1 MQNTDAAPP
10 SSKALIDLHSL
21 TFHGEILTD
30 PTSRRLYATDASE
43 YQETPL
49 GVAFPSG
56 ESDIRELILWAGRHG
71 LGLIPRTAG
80 TSLAGQCV
88 GSGLVV
94 DTSRHMNAILSTDA
108 SARRV
113 VVQPGVVR
121 NELNLHLRPHGLLF
135 GPETST
141 ANRAMIGGMVGN
153 NSCGSNSIIY
163 GSTRDHLVSVHG
175 FLSDGSEVTFRSLD
189 DAAFAAK
196 CEGPDCLETRIHL
209 TLRNLLSDPANREAI
224 TANFPRPSIPRR
236 NTGYALDLLMR
247 STPFH
252 PDCCEPFNVCK
263 LIAGSEGTLFFA
275 TRIELDCNPLP
286 PPHHAVLCAH
296 FETLDDALRANLI
309 ALRHSPSACE
319 LIDRHILEC
328 SRQNLEQMRNR
339 AFVEGDPAAILVV
352 EIHRDSNEGLEAAL
366 SALEADLR
374 RERRGYAYPILRGD
388 DSQRV
393 WELRRAGQAVMN
405 NVPGDAKPR
414 EVVEDTA
421 VDVNDLPD
429 YISEFDALLKNK
441 YGIRCVYYAHAGTGE
456 LHTRPI
462 FNLKTPEGLKMFR
475 DVATD
480 IAALVKKYR
489 GSLSGEHGDGRLRGE
504 FIRFMVGDRCYDM
517 MREVKRAFDPRGLF
531 NPGKIIDTPPMDT
544 HLRHGPGHLPPDFE
558 TFFDWSDTDG
568 MLGHAEKC
576 TGAGDCRKSHLI
588 GGTMCPSYMAT
599 RNERDTTRGRAN
611 MLRQLLTEKG
621 RDALSDP
628 SLKEVLD
635 LCLSCKGCKTECP
648 SNVDMGRLKAEFQQA
663 YQATHGTPLRSHA
676 VSRFALA
683 GRIASQIPWAWNLA
697 FGTPAL
703 RRILNRLAG
712 FHPDRT
718 IPLMASQSF
727 HAWFRDH
734 SQHPSAGKRGKVFLF
749 ADEFSIYNDTALAIT
764 TVQLLEALGYKV
776 EIPPQHESGRAAM
789 SKGLLGLARHCAARN
804 VALLHPVVTDD
815 SPLIGIEPSA
825 ILSFRDEYPSLLR
838 SPDREKALALAPRT
852 LLLEEFLV
860 REHKAGRLPRS
871 VFRESSRVIRLHGHC
886 HQKALVGLT
895 PTIQA
900 LELVPGLQVRA
911 IPSGCC
917 GMAGSFG
924 YEIEHYDLS
933 QKIGELVLFPSVRS
947 EPPDHLVCAPG
958 TSCRHQIHDATHR
971 QALHPA
977 EILFQSLA

>member
-1 MQNTDAAPP
+1 MQNPAA
-10 SSKALIDLHSL
+10 SAGTEAVKDLHSL
-21 TFHGEILTD
+21 SFHGEILTD
-30 PTSRRLYATDASE
+30 STSRRLYATDASE

-49 GVAFPSG
+49 GVAFPRG
-56 ESDIRELILWAGRHG
+56 ESDLRELILWANRHRV
-71 LGLIPRTAG
+71 GLIPRTAG

-94 DTSRHMNAILSTDA
+94 DVSRHMNAILSVDA
-108 SARRV
+108 PARRV

-153 NSCGSNSIIY
+153 NSCGSNSIVY

-175 FLSDGSEVTFRSLD
+175 FLSDGSEATFHALD
-189 DAAFAAK
+189 DAAFNTK
-196 CEGPDCLETRIHL
+196 CNGPDSLETRIHRA
-209 TLRNLLSDPANREAI
+209 LRDLLSNPANREAI
-224 TANFPRPSIPRR
+224 TTNFPRPSIPRR

-247 STPFH
+247 STPFDPH
-252 PDCCEPFNVCK
+252 CSDRFNLCK
-263 LIAGSEGTLFFA
+263 LIAGSEGTLFIA

-296 FETLDDALRANLI
+296 FESLDDALRANLI

-328 SRQNLEQMRNR
+328 SRQNIEQLRNR
-339 AFVEGDPAAILVV
+339 AFVEGDPAAILVI
-352 EIHRDSNEGLEAAL
+352 ELHRESSEALESSL

-374 RERRGYAYPILRGD
+374 RERRGYAYPILRGA
-388 DSQRV
+388 DSHRV
-393 WELRRAGQAVMN
+393 WELRRAGQAIMN

-421 VDVNDLPD
+421 VDVEDLPD
-429 YISEFDALLKNK
+429 YIAEFDALLKNK
-441 YGIRCVYYAHAGTGE
+441 YGIRCVYYAHAGSGE

-517 MREVKRAFDPRGLF
+517 MREVKRTFDPHDLF
-531 NPGKIIDTPPMDT
+531 NPGKIIDTPPMDS
-544 HLRHGPGHLPPDFE
+544 HLRHGPDHHAPDFD
-558 TFFDWSDTDG
+558 TYFDWSDTGG

-599 RNERDTTRGRAN
+599 RDERDTTRGRAN
-611 MLRQLLTEKG
+611 MLRQLLTERG
-621 RDALSDP
+621 RDALGDP
-628 SLKEVLD
+628 ALKEVLD

-648 SNVDMGRLKAEFQQA
+648 SNVDMAKLKAEFLQA
-663 YQATHGTPLRSHA
+663 HHETHGTPLRSQA
-676 VSRFALA
+676 VARFALA
-683 GRIASQIPWAWNLA
+683 GRIASRIPWAWNLA

-703 RRILNRLAG
+703 RRILNRLTG
-712 FHPDRT
+712 FHPHRT
-718 IPLMASQSF
+718 IPLMAAEPF
-727 HAWFRDH
+727 HTWFRKH
-734 SQHPSAGKRGKVFLF
+734 SPHPSAGQRGKVFLF
-749 ADEFSIYNDTALAIT
+749 ADEFSIYNDTALAIS
-764 TVQLLEALGYKV
+764 TVRLLEGLGYAV
-776 EIPPQHESGRAAM
+776 EIPRQHESGRAAM
-789 SKGLLGLARHCAARN
+789 SKGLLRQARHCAVRN
-804 VALLHPVVTDD
+804 VALLHPVVTDEI
-815 SPLIGIEPSA
+815 PLVGIEPSA
-825 ILSFRDEYPSLLR
+825 LLSFRDEYPSLLR
-838 SPDREKALALAPRT
+838 GTDRAKALELASRT
-852 LLLEEFLV
+852 FLLEEFLV
-860 REHKAGRLPRS
+860 REHEAGRLPRS
-871 VFRESSRVIRLHGHC
+871 VFRESPRAIRLHGHC
-886 HQKALVGLT
+886 HQKALVGLD
-895 PTIQA
+895 PTVRA
-900 LELVPGLQVRA
+900 LGLVPGHSVRL

-924 YEIEHYDLS
+924 YEAEHYDLS
-933 QKIGELVLFPSVRS
+933 QKIGELVLFPAVRS
-947 EPPDHLVCAPG
+947 TPQDETVCAPG
-958 TSCRHQIHDATHR
+958 TSCRHQIHDATGR
-971 QALHPA
+971 RALHPA
-977 EILFQSLA
+977 EILLEALA